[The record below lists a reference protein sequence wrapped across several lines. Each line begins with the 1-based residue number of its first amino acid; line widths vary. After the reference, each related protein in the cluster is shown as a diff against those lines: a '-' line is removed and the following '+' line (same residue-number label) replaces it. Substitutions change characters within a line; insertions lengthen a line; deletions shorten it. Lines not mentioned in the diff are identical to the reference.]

1 MASLAAPGR
10 NAPEPPRRPE
20 SVLVI
25 VYVPSGETLLLKRCQ
40 PFGFWQSVTGSLL
53 EGETHAAAA
62 ARELREETG
71 FTSEGELTFS
81 GRHRAFVIDP
91 RWRHRY
97 PEGVTVNIEY
107 EWQYVL
113 PEVREPVI
121 HETEHCASRWLPID
135 EAIDEVWS
143 WTNREA
149 LVEIRN
155 TL

>member
-1 MASLAAPGR
+1 GVRRAADGRHRFRTRPAGHADGRRGEHSRGDRVPQDPDRGLSADRRARRRLPGAAARSRYPHPDAADGVAVASLAAPGR

-81 GRHRAFVIDP
+81 G
-91 RWRHRY
+91 
-97 PEGVTVNIEY
+97 
-107 EWQYVL
+107 
-113 PEVREPVI
+113 
-121 HETEHCASRWLPID
+121 
-135 EAIDEVWS
+135 
-143 WTNREA
+143 
-149 LVEIRN
+149 
-155 TL
+155 